1 MFKRLFLLCSFLFIL
16 VPAVFAADA
25 PQFKVIVPKFKSS
38 GTAADAF
45 KNLEKVR
52 KENDPKKLGIRVIFK
67 PKKARKVKLS
77 FDNMPVGE
85 ILRYICLST
94 GYKYK
99 VTNRTVN
106 IIVP

>member
-1 MFKRLFLLCSFLFIL
+1 M
-16 VPAVFAADA
+16 
-25 PQFKVIVPKFKSS
+25 KVIVPKFKSS

-45 KNLEKVR
+45 KNLEKVS

-67 PKKARKVKLS
+67 AKKARKVNLS
-77 FDNMPVGE
+77 LDNMPVSE

-99 VTNRTVN
+99 ITNRTVN
-106 IIVP
+106 IIIP